1 MAYPYRYKKAHQ
13 SMKET
18 KDVFKHPS
26 EAQRLNGLGPK
37 LCDRMMEELKR
48 HCSDNDIPVPERA
61 KPPKSKRTA
70 DDDEDTSSKPAKKA
84 RKPKEY
90 VPTLRTGAWALIM
103 ALGTLDQDGKH
114 ALIKEELI
122 EVAQPYSDSSFTK
135 GSDTTKLYTAWA
147 SMKTLESKELVCTRG
162 HPMKRYYLSDDGW
175 DLALRLKAMHDEVEQ
190 PPSEA
195 AKDMKDKTHTTT
207 SASSTTRVPPM
218 PVRRLN
224 NDDMD
229 VVYLSSSPEPEEPGM
244 HNLGHEHQSSPNVL
258 VRSDIV
264 DSSASPI
271 ILPPGS
277 FDVRLILDSR
287 EVRSKTDRDYISEG
301 LRKEGITPITRALPL
316 GDILWIAQVKPGY
329 VNRLRSQ
336 NGGDEGPGSDEVM
349 LEHIMERKRLDDLIY
364 SIKDGRYNEQKF
376 RLKKSGIKHVTY
388 IVEDFSISA
397 ERCEKYGE
405 AVESVIAA
413 MQVVSDIF
421 VKQTSKLDNTI
432 RYLAR
437 FTKELQS
444 RYRDKHIRV
453 VPKKK
458 IEMDSY
464 LTMIE
469 GMRQASPNAI
479 LGTTFSTFSALCD
492 KNDSMTLRDIY
503 LKMLLCIQGV
513 TADKAIEI
521 SNLWPTPTAF
531 IEAYNARAAG
541 KEKDSMV
548 SDRLGDAIPRKKV
561 AKVLSAKIAAVW
573 G

>member
-1 MAYPYRYKKAHQ
+1 MTRYSSQTLKTAKVRITTKTRTTDHLGFLYDTITSDACQTPEQ
-13 SMKET
+13 SMIWT
-18 KDVFKHPS
+18 SLISLPLQN
-26 EAQRLNGLGPK
+26 QRNTGRTTLATNN
-37 LCDRMMEELKR
+37 
-48 HCSDNDIPVPERA
+48 SQA
-61 KPPKSKRTA
+61 KTFLFDPIS
-70 DDDEDTSSKPAKKA
+70 
-84 RKPKEY
+84 
-90 VPTLRTGAWALIM
+90 L
-103 ALGTLDQDGKH
+103 
-114 ALIKEELI
+114 
-122 EVAQPYSDSSFTK
+122 
-135 GSDTTKLYTAWA
+135 
-147 SMKTLESKELVCTRG
+147 
-162 HPMKRYYLSDDGW
+162 
-175 DLALRLKAMHDEVEQ
+175 
-190 PPSEA
+190 
-195 AKDMKDKTHTTT
+195 
-207 SASSTTRVPPM
+207 TRVP
-218 PVRRLN
+218 V
-224 NDDMD
+224 
-229 VVYLSSSPEPEEPGM
+229 
-244 HNLGHEHQSSPNVL
+244 
-258 VRSDIV
+258 
-264 DSSASPI
+264 PI

-277 FDVRLILDSR
+277 FDVRLVLDSR

-397 ERCEKYGE
+397 ERSEKYGE

-464 LTMIE
+464 LTMVE
-469 GMRQASPNAI
+469 GMRKASPDAI

-541 KEKDSMV
+541 KDKDNMV
-548 SDRLGDAIPRKKV
+548 SDRLGRCH
-561 AKVLSAKIAAVW
+561 SAQKGGQGIECKDCGCMGIMMHDCMILITKITPSIV
-573 G
+573 

>member
-1 MAYPYRYKKAHQ
+1 
-13 SMKET
+13 MKEC
-18 KDVFKHPS
+18 KDVLKHPS

-37 LCDRMMEELKR
+37 LCDRLTDELKK
-48 HCSDNDIPVPERA
+48 HCSDNDIPMPERA
-61 KPPKSKRTA
+61 KRPKSKRNA
-70 DDDEDTSSKPAKKA
+70 DNDEDDPAQPAKKA

-90 VPTLRTGAWALIM
+90 VPTLRTGAWALVM
-103 ALGTLDQDGKH
+103 ALGTLDPDGKN
-114 ALIKEELI
+114 ALCKDELI

-162 HPMKRYYLSDDGW
+162 HPVKRYYLSDDGW
-175 DLALRLKAMHDEVEQ
+175 DLALRLKAMHDDVQQ
-190 PPSEA
+190 PNTET
-195 AKDMKDKTHTTT
+195 AKVNKDHPRATTA
-207 SASSTTRVPPM
+207 ASSSTRLPAM
-218 PVRRLN
+218 PNRRLN
-224 NDDMD
+224 IDDMD
-229 VVYLSSSPEPEEPGM
+229 VVDLSSSPEPEERRID
-244 HNLGHEHQSSPNVL
+244 NQNQSSPNVL
-258 VRSDIV
+258 VRSDVV

-271 ILPPGS
+271 ILPSGS

-301 LRKEGITPITRALPL
+301 LRKEGIIPITRALPL
-316 GDILWIAQVKPGY
+316 GDVLWIAQIKPGY
-329 VNRLRSQ
+329 VNRLRHQ

-364 SIKDGRYNEQKF
+364 SIKDGRFNEQKF

-397 ERCEKYGE
+397 ERGEKYGE

-437 FTKELQS
+437 FTKQLQS
-444 RYRDKHIRV
+444 RYRDKHIQV

-469 GMRQASPNAI
+469 GMRKASPNAI

-492 KNDSMTLRDIY
+492 KNDSMTLRDVY
-503 LKMLLCIQGV
+503 LKMLLCIKGV

-521 SNLWPTPTAF
+521 SRLWPTPAAL

-541 KEKDSMV
+541 KEKENML
-548 SDRLGDAIPRKKV
+548 SDRLGDAIQRKRI
-561 AKVLSAKIAAVW
+561 AKILSATIATIW